1 MYVFY
6 AIPISDA
13 VGNYRLGTY
22 RLDIGAESFFDN
34 AGEYK
39 RR

>member
-1 MYVFY
+1 MNKKV
-6 AIPISDA
+6 
-13 VGNYRLGTY
+13 RLGTY
-22 RLDIGAESFFDN
+22 RFDIGAESFFDN